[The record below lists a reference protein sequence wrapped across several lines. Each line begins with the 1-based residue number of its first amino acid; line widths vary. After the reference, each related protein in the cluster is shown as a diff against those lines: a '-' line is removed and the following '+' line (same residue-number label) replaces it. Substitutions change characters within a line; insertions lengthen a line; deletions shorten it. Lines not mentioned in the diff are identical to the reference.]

1 MQMMQQ
7 QAQSRGMMS
16 GQNMLPNMNSSLPGI
31 PSMSNMNMGMNM
43 NQMNPMGMNPY
54 MYMPP

>member
-1 MQMMQQ
+1 MMQQ